1 MRKVKTVSVSLE
13 PEFVNVLDKLA
24 RTAGSRSNAVRTLL
38 KELQVKEWEKQYREY
53 YADPRNVRE
62 ARELT
67 MEMRSI
73 ASWPEEWYAKPKK
86 KRRGRK
92 RLAR

>member
-13 PEFVNVLDKLA
+13 PEYVKVLDKLA
-24 RTAGSRSNAVRTLL
+24 RASGSRSDAVRKLL
-38 KELQVKEWEKQYREY
+38 KDVQWKEWEQQYREY
-53 YADPRNVRE
+53 WADPRNVRE

-67 MEMRSI
+67 MAMRSI
-73 ASWPEEWYAKPKK
+73 ASWPEEWYAEPKK

-92 RLAR
+92 RPAR